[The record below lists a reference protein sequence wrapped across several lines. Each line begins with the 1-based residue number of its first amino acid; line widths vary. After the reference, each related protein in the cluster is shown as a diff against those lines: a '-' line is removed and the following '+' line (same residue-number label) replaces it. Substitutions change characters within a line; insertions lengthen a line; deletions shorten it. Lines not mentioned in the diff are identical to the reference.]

1 MLRNLKQVVIMLVAI
16 WLLII
21 YLESVLQRASTS
33 WPEDGAVEG
42 KQKAVNAALTS
53 AADDTYSCR
62 VNLTV

>member
-1 MLRNLKQVVIMLVAI
+1 MLVAI